1 LAEQEAA
8 NRLDDWPNKRQPIV
22 STIGRTKRE
31 VPIVSRASTAIV
43 LAAGDGKRLK
53 SSLPKVVHRAAGLPL
68 LGHVLS
74 ALSGLDLDQTVVV
87 VSPRRNEIEAAL
99 SPSGLTDGI
108 VFAVQDPPHGT
119 ADATRVGLDAVPATG
134 TVLVV
139 PGDTPL
145 LTEETL
151 AELLEGHDRS
161 GAAVTMLTAHL
172 KDPRGYGR
180 VVRDEDGGVAKIVE
194 DRDATEAELRLDEVN
209 AGVYAFDAARLS
221 WALEKVDA
229 ANAQQE
235 YYLTDVIGILR
246 AEGDSVAAVVT
257 DESEISGVNSRAQL
271 AEAGAA
277 LRKRMAERLMAEG
290 VGIVDPAT
298 TFIDASVEVARDA
311 TILPFTFLEGRTTIA
326 EGAEV
331 GPQARVV
338 DSTVGPGATISF
350 AVVRGSTIGPEASV
364 GPFASLRP
372 GTTLERGARVGTF
385 VETKQSTIGED
396 SKANHLAY
404 LGDAEIGRGVNVG
417 AGTITCNWDGTA
429 KHKTVIDD
437 EAYIGSD
444 TMLVA
449 PVRIGKRGAT
459 GAGSVVRD
467 DVPDDGLAVGV
478 PARIIEGQ
486 GNKMKRPEEDADE
499 PGSDKTGRD
508 K

>member
-1 LAEQEAA
+1 M
-8 NRLDDWPNKRQPIV
+8 PSV
-22 STIGRTKRE
+22 SPRT
-31 VPIVSRASTAIV
+31 TAVV

-53 SSLPKVVHRAAGLPL
+53 STLPKVIHLAAGVPL

-74 ALSGLDLDQTVVV
+74 ALAELGLDGVTVVA
-87 VSPRRNEIEAAL
+87 SRRRDEIVHAL
-99 SPSGLTDGI
+99 EPSGVGEGI
-108 VFAVQDPPHGT
+108 RFVVQDPPRGT
-119 ADATRVGLDAVPATG
+119 ADAVRVALEGAERDE

-145 LTEETL
+145 LTGATLRRVLEEH
-151 AELLEGHDRS
+151 ERS
-161 GAAVTMLTAHL
+161 GATVTMLTARL
-172 KDPRGYGR
+172 ADPGGYGR
-180 VVRDEDGGVAKIVE
+180 VVRSDTGVDRIVE
-194 DRDATEAELRLDEVN
+194 DADATAEERALDEVN
-209 AGVYAFDAARLS
+209 AGVFAFDGARLA
-221 WALEKVDA
+221 WALEKVDD

-246 AEGDSVAAVVT
+246 SEGDEVAAVT
-257 DESEISGVNSRAQL
+257 ADEDEVAGVNSRAQL
-271 AEAGAA
+271 AAAAAA
-277 LRKRMAERLMAEG
+277 LRKRTAEALMAEG
-290 VGIVDPAT
+290 VGIVDPST

-331 GPQARVV
+331 GPQARVI
-338 DSTVGPGATISF
+338 DSSIGPGATVSF
-350 AVVRGSTIGPEASV
+350 AVVRGSSIGPDASV

-372 GTTLERGARVGTF
+372 GTKLERGARVGTF
-385 VETKQSTIGED
+385 VETKASTIGEG

-404 LGDAEIGRGVNVG
+404 LGDADIGRGVNVG

-478 PARIIEGQ
+478 PARVIEGK
-486 GNKMKRPEEDADE
+486 GDKMKRGPEPDEEAPDA
-499 PGSDKTGRD
+499 SD
-508 K
+508 